1 MRRLSFAVVAASCAL
16 AMFLASGQRGLAQQ
30 APATPKPGATTS
42 RAELYPRLED
52 AFLQWPLP
60 PGGEGYKSID
70 GKRMH
75 RDVVEQALISRR
87 YRDKGH
93 PKFWGRI
100 TGTSSDA
107 ESAEWLAGKFK
118 AAGLSDVRIQPLD
131 LEPQWMPQTW
141 EAVVTGGGK
150 TLRLETAQPFYAA
163 TAIAAGGIDVE
174 AVYVGLGSEAD
185 FHGKDVS
192 GKAVFVF
199 NQTGLKNE
207 GAVRRADSKGAAVI
221 FEVDMLPGNMR
232 YQAYPSGTKAPA
244 FTVGSDDGYG
254 ARDLI
259 ASMPAAQSARVKVS
273 LDARMVPNLK
283 TSLVWG
289 TSKGASDETIYLIA
303 HRDGWFDAAGDNASG
318 VASIISLAEHYAK
331 IPQAQRRRTIVF
343 VGLDGHHN
351 SGPGAGVGRRWM
363 WDNRQTLLNKTALMI
378 NAEHPST
385 IQTTVRGRYYPANDT
400 IAWSNTHM
408 PQQWYAGGPS
418 RRKLETIAMNAF
430 REFGASMYLDPNP
443 RPPAGDLG
451 AFFRGVP
458 GVATSEFYHYFHTDQ
473 ETPETVPWTGLEA
486 TTRAYAKIIDEVN
499 KLELTD
505 LQRPEEPAPATTK
518 PTVPVAP
525 KH

>member
-1 MRRLSFAVVAASCAL
+1 MAACCGLAV
-16 AMFLASGQRGLAQQ
+16 FTASGQRGSAQQ
-30 APATPKPGATTS
+30 PSPASPSGAVTP
-42 RAELYPRLED
+42 RAEIYPTLDD
-52 AFLQWPLP
+52 AFLRWPLP
-60 PGGEGYKSID
+60 AGAERYGAID

-75 RDVVEQALISRR
+75 KDVVEQTQISRR
-87 YRDKGH
+87 YRDAGH

-107 ESAEWLAGKFK
+107 ESAQWLAAKFK
-118 AAGLSDVRIQPLD
+118 AVGLSDVRIQPLD

-141 EAVVTGGGK
+141 EAVITGGGK
-150 TLRLETAQPFYAA
+150 TIQIETAQPFYGANA
-163 TAIAAGGIDVE
+163 LPAGGIDVD
-174 AVYVGLGSEAD
+174 AVYAGLGSEAD
-185 FHGKDVS
+185 FAGKNVT

-199 NQTGLKNE
+199 NQTGLRDE
-207 GAVRRADSKGAAVI
+207 GAVRRADAKGAVVV

-232 YQAYPSGTKAPA
+232 YQAYPSGTNAPA
-244 FTVGSDDGYG
+244 FTVGSDDGYA

-259 ASMPAAQSARVKVS
+259 AAMPAGQTARVK
-273 LDARMVPNLK
+273 ARFEMQRAPNLK
-283 TSLVWG
+283 SALVWG
-289 TSKGASDETIYLIA
+289 TLPGTTDETIYLIA

-318 VASIISLAEHYAK
+318 VASIVALAEYYAK
-331 IPQAQRRRTIVF
+331 VPRAERRRTIVF

-363 WDNRQTLLNKTALMI
+363 WDNRKTLFPKTALMI

-385 IQTTVRGRYYPANDT
+385 IQTTVRPRYYQTNDN
-400 IAWSNTHM
+400 AVVWSNTYM

-418 RRKLETIAMNAF
+418 RRKLETIAVTAF
-430 REFGASMYLDPNP
+430 REFGASVYLDPNP

-473 ETPETVPWTGLEA
+473 ETPDAVPWTGLEA

-499 KLELTD
+499 KLTLSD
-505 LQRPEEPAPATTK
+505 LQRPEER
-518 PTVPVAP
+518 
-525 KH
+525 

>member
-1 MRRLSFAVVAASCAL
+1 MRRPFEYWIAACCGLAV
-16 AMFLASGQRGLAQQ
+16 FIASGQRGSAQQ
-30 APATPKPGATTS
+30 PSAAPPSGAVTP
-42 RAELYPRLED
+42 RAEIYPTLDD
-52 AFLQWPLP
+52 AFLRWPLP
-60 PGGEGYKSID
+60 AGAERYGAID

-75 RDVVEQALISRR
+75 KDVVEQTQISRR
-87 YRDKGH
+87 YRDAGH

-107 ESAEWLAGKFK
+107 ESAQWLAARFK

-141 EAVVTGGGK
+141 EAVISGGSK
-150 TLRLETAQPFYAA
+150 TIRIESAQPFYGANA
-163 TAIAAGGIDVE
+163 LPAGGIDVE
-174 AVYVGLGSEAD
+174 AVYAGLGSEAD
-185 FHGKDVS
+185 FAGKNVTD
-192 GKAVFVF
+192 KAVFVF
-199 NQTGLKNE
+199 NQTGLRDE
-207 GAVRRADSKGAAVI
+207 GAVRRADAKGAVVV

-232 YQAYPSGTKAPA
+232 YQAYPSGTNAPA
-244 FTVGSDDGYG
+244 FTVGSDDGYA

-259 ASMPAAQSARVKVS
+259 AAMPAGQTARVK
-273 LDARMVPNLK
+273 ARFEMQRAPNLK
-283 TSLVWG
+283 SALVWG
-289 TSKGASDETIYLIA
+289 TLPGATDETIYLIA

-318 VASIISLAEHYAK
+318 VASIVALAEYYAK
-331 IPQAQRRRTIVF
+331 LPRSERRRTIVF

-363 WDNRQTLLNKTALMI
+363 WDNRKTLFPKTALMI

-385 IQTTVRGRYYPANDT
+385 IHTTVRPRYYQTNDNA
-400 IAWSNTHM
+400 IVWSNAYM

-418 RRKLETIAMNAF
+418 RRKLETIAVNAF
-430 REFGASMYLDPNP
+430 REFGASVYLDPNP

-473 ETPETVPWTGLEA
+473 ETPDAVPWTGLEA

-499 KLELTD
+499 KLALSD
-505 LQRPEEPAPATTK
+505 LQRPEER
-518 PTVPVAP
+518 
-525 KH
+525 

>member
-1 MRRLSFAVVAASCAL
+1 MAACCGLAV
-16 AMFLASGQRGLAQQ
+16 FTASGERGSAQQ
-30 APATPKPGATTS
+30 PSAPSPSGAVTPRAEIYPTLDDAFLRWPLPAG
-42 RAELYPRLED
+42 AELYG
-52 AFLQWPLP
+52 A
-60 PGGEGYKSID
+60 ID

-75 RDVVEQALISRR
+75 KDVVEQAQISRR
-87 YRDKGH
+87 YRDAGH

-107 ESAEWLAGKFK
+107 ESAQWLATKFK

-141 EAVVTGGGK
+141 EVVITGGGK
-150 TLRLETAQPFYAA
+150 TIQIESAQPFYGANA
-163 TAIAAGGIDVE
+163 LPAGGIDVD
-174 AVYVGLGSEAD
+174 AAYAGLGSEAD
-185 FHGKDVS
+185 FAGKNVT

-199 NQTGLKNE
+199 NQTGLRDE
-207 GAVRRADSKGAAVI
+207 GAVRRADAKGAVVV

-232 YQAYPSGTKAPA
+232 YQAYPSGTNAPA
-244 FTVGSDDGYG
+244 FTVGSDDGYA

-259 ASMPAAQSARVKVS
+259 AAMPAGQTARVK
-273 LDARMVPNLK
+273 ARFEMQRVPNLK
-283 TSLVWG
+283 SALVWG
-289 TSKGASDETIYLIA
+289 TLPGATDETIYLIA

-318 VASIISLAEHYAK
+318 VASIVALAEYYAK
-331 IPQAQRRRTIVF
+331 VPRSERRRTIVF

-363 WDNRQTLLNKTALMI
+363 WDNRRTLFPKTALMI

-385 IQTTVRGRYYPANDT
+385 IQTAVRPRYYQTNDNA
-400 IAWSNTHM
+400 IVWSNTYM

-418 RRKLETIAMNAF
+418 RRKLETIAVNAF
-430 REFGASMYLDPNP
+430 REFGASVYLDPNP

-458 GVATSEFYHYFHTDQ
+458 GVATSEFYHYFHTDP
-473 ETPETVPWTGLEA
+473 ETPDAVPWTGLEA

-499 KLELTD
+499 KLALSD
-505 LQRPEEPAPATTK
+505 LQRPEER
-518 PTVPVAP
+518 
-525 KH
+525 

>member
-1 MRRLSFAVVAASCAL
+1 MGRPSSCWLTVLCGLAL
-16 AMFLASGQRGLAQQ
+16 FIAPGQRGSAQQ
-30 APATPKPGATTS
+30 AQPAPQPGAVTP
-42 RAELYPRLED
+42 RAGLYPSLDD
-52 AFLQWPLP
+52 AFLRCPLP
-60 PGGEGYKSID
+60 AGSERYGAID

-87 YRDKGH
+87 YRDTVH
-93 PKFWGRI
+93 PKCWGRI
-100 TGTSSDA
+100 TGTSSDH
-107 ESAEWLAGKFK
+107 ESAEWLAAKLK
-118 AAGLSDVRIQPLD
+118 AAGLPDVRIQPLD

-141 EAVVTGGGK
+141 DVVVTCGGK
-150 TLRLETAQPFYAA
+150 TLHLDSAQPFYGANSLPS
-163 TAIAAGGIDVE
+163 GGVDLE
-174 AVYVGLGSEAD
+174 AVYLGLGSEAD
-185 FHGKDVS
+185 FAGRDVT

-199 NQTGLKNE
+199 NQTGLRNE
-207 GAVRRADSKGAAVI
+207 RAVRRAEAKGAAVI

-232 YQAYPSGTKAPA
+232 YQAYPSGTEAPA
-244 FTVGSDDGYG
+244 FTVGSDDGYA

-259 ASMPAAQSARVKVS
+259 AATPIGQAARVKAS
-273 LDARMVPNLK
+273 LEARRVPNLK

-289 TSKGASDETIYLIA
+289 TLPGATDETIYLIA

-318 VASIISLAEHYAK
+318 VASIISLAQYYAK
-331 IPQAQRRRTIVF
+331 LPQAERRRTMVF

-363 WDNRQTLLNKTALMI
+363 WDNRKTLFPKTALMI

-385 IQTTVRGRYYPANDT
+385 IQTTVRPRYYQTNDNT
-400 IAWSNTHM
+400 IAWSNTYM

-418 RRKLETIAMNAF
+418 RRKLEALAVNAF
-430 REFGASMYLDPNP
+430 RQFGASMYLDPNP

-458 GVATSEFYHYFHTDQ
+458 GVATSEFYHYFHSDQ

-499 KLELTD
+499 KLPLTTF
-505 LQRPEEPAPATTK
+505 QRPEEPTP
-518 PTVPVAP
+518 PRQ
-525 KH
+525 

>member
-1 MRRLSFAVVAASCAL
+1 MRRPSLCWLAVFCGL
-16 AMFLASGQRGLAQQ
+16 AVFIAPGQRGSAQQ
-30 APATPKPGATTS
+30 APPAPQPGAVTP

-60 PGGEGYKSID
+60 AGAERYGAID

-75 RDVVEQALISRR
+75 RYVVEQALISRR
-87 YRDKGH
+87 YRDKVH

-100 TGTSSDA
+100 IGTSSDH
-107 ESAEWLAGKFK
+107 ESAEWLATKFK

-141 EAVVTGGGK
+141 DAVVTGGGK
-150 TLRLETAQPFYAA
+150 TVRLDTAQPFYGANSLP
-163 TAIAAGGIDVE
+163 TGGVDIE

-185 FHGKDVS
+185 FVGKDVT
-192 GKAVFVF
+192 GKGVFVF

-207 GAVRRADSKGAAVI
+207 GAVRRADAKGAAVI

-244 FTVGSDDGYG
+244 FTVGSDDGYA

-259 ASMPAAQSARVKVS
+259 AAMPAGQAARVKAS
-273 LDARMVPNLK
+273 FEARRVPNLK

-289 TSKGASDETIYLIA
+289 TLPGATDETIYLIA

-318 VASIISLAEHYAK
+318 VASIISLAEYFAK
-331 IPQAQRRRTIVF
+331 VPQAERRRTIVF

-363 WDNRQTLLNKTALMI
+363 WDNRETLFPKTALMI

-385 IQTTVRGRYYPANDT
+385 MQTTVRPRYYQSDDNTIVWSDT
-400 IAWSNTHM
+400 YM

-418 RRKLETIAMNAF
+418 RRKLETIAVNAF
-430 REFGASMYLDPNP
+430 RLFGASMYLDPNP

-499 KLELTD
+499 KLQLSD
-505 LQRPEEPAPATTK
+505 FQRPEEPPP
-518 PTVPVAP
+518 PTPRP
-525 KH
+525 

>member
-1 MRRLSFAVVAASCAL
+1 MRRPSMYCMAVFCGL
-16 AMFLASGQRGLAQQ
+16 AVSIAPGQRGSAQQ
-30 APATPKPGATTS
+30 AAAGSPAAAASQTAAITP
-42 RAELYPRLED
+42 RAEIYPRLDD
-52 AFLQWPLP
+52 AFLRWPLP
-60 PGGEGYKSID
+60 AGAERYGAID

-87 YRDKGH
+87 YRDNGH

-100 TGTSSDA
+100 TGTSSDS
-107 ESAEWLAGKFK
+107 ESAEWLAAKFK

-141 EAVVTGGGK
+141 DVVVTGSGK
-150 TLRLETAQPFYAA
+150 TVRIDSAQPFYGANA
-163 TAIAAGGIDVE
+163 LAAGGIDVE
-174 AVYVGLGSEAD
+174 AVYGGLGSEAD
-185 FHGKDVS
+185 FLGKDVT

-199 NQTGLKNE
+199 NQTGLRNE
-207 GAVRRADSKGAAVI
+207 GAVRRADAKGAAVI

-244 FTVGSDDGYG
+244 FTVGSDDGYA

-259 ASMPAAQSARVKVS
+259 AAMTTGQAARLKARFEMQ
-273 LDARMVPNLK
+273 RVPNLK
-283 TSLVWG
+283 TALVWG
-289 TSKGASDETIYLIA
+289 TLPGATDETIYLIA

-318 VASIISLAEHYAK
+318 VASITSLAEYYAK
-331 IPQAQRRRTIVF
+331 VPQAERRRTIVF

-351 SGPGAGVGRRWM
+351 SGPGAGVGRRWI
-363 WDNRQTLLNKTALMI
+363 WDNRKTLFPKTALMI

-385 IQTTVRGRYYPANDT
+385 IQTTVRPRYYQTNDNT
-400 IAWSNTHM
+400 IVWSNTYM

-418 RRKLETIAMNAF
+418 RRKLETIAVNAF

-451 AFFRGVP
+451 ALFRGVP

-473 ETPETVPWTGLEA
+473 ETPDTVPWTGLEA

-499 KLELTD
+499 KLALSD
-505 LQRPEEPAPATTK
+505 LQRPEEP
-518 PTVPVAP
+518 
-525 KH
+525 